1 MASLVKHKN
10 FIGKTIA
17 KMESAVNCITFYFT
31 DGTEVRLEVE
41 AILPSIGLHGI
52 VEQEQ

>member
-10 FIGKTIA
+10 FVGKTIS
-17 KMESAVNCITFYFT
+17 KMESAVNCITFFFT

-41 AILPSIGLHGI
+41 ALVPSIGLYGI
-52 VEQEQ
+52 VEQEK

>member
-10 FIGKTIA
+10 FIGKTIV